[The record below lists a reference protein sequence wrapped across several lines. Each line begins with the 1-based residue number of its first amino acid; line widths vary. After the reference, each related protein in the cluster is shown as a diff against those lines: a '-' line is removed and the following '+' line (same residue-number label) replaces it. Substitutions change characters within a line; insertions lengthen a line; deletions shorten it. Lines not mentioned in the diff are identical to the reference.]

1 MITVVRCQ
9 GPLRDVIRH
18 QHLDSVDGAFVYEGG
33 KNLVKPG
40 LKTRQRR
47 RVKLIDETG
56 HVHELYMKCYGR
68 EPLLGALR
76 RLWRA
81 GRPVSRAKTEL
92 DNIDAVTKLGIAT
105 MSPVACGADPGL
117 LGRGRSFLLV
127 TAVPGDA
134 LERTFEDF
142 LSRHADNRQ
151 AVECLTDQLAGLV
164 QRLHRGG
171 LVHRDLYASHVFL
184 DESNGAASLYLID
197 LARAFKPRW
206 RMVRWRVK
214 DLAQLK
220 YSMPSAWIEAHW
232 GRFLDGYFDAE
243 QIDREAYE
251 QAIDR
256 KVSAMQ
262 ARAERKVSPVD
273 GKGVR

>member
-47 RVKLIDETG
+47 QVKLIDETG

-68 EPLLGALR
+68 EPLIGAVR
-76 RLWRA
+76 RLWRT
-81 GRPVSRAKTEL
+81 GRAVSRAKVEL
-92 DNIDAVTKLGIAT
+92 DNIDAVVKLGLAT
-105 MSPVACGADPGL
+105 MLPIACGADPGL

-142 LSRHADNRQ
+142 LSRHAGDPQ
-151 AVECLTDQLAGLV
+151 AVERLTDQLADLV
-164 QRLHRGG
+164 RRLHGGG

-184 DESNGAASLYLID
+184 DESDGAPSLYLID
-197 LARAFKPRW
+197 LARAFRPRW
-206 RMVRWRVK
+206 RMFRWRVK

-220 YSMPSAWIEAHW
+220 YSMPAAWVEAHW
-232 GRFLDGYFDAE
+232 GRFLDGYFGAE
-243 QIDREAYE
+243 QVDRAAYQ

-256 KVSAMQ
+256 KVSAIQ
-262 ARAERKVSPVD
+262 ARAERKVAPA
-273 GKGVR
+273 GKGRR